1 VTRPLVCIVTPSY
14 NQAAFLEET
23 IRSVLDQDYE
33 PIEYLI
39 VDDGST
45 DESVEIIKRYG
56 DRISW
61 WTQQENSGQASA
73 LNRGFARSTGAFLA
87 FLNSDDALLPDAVST
102 MVDAFGRDESLLLVF
117 GDALTV
123 QDGQVIGTLRA
134 GEWDP
139 ARMVA
144 RGENPVPQQSSM
156 WRRTAWDLAGP
167 FDEESFFYFEYEF
180 LVRLSRFGR
189 GHRIGRPLA
198 RFRLHEASKT
208 PGYDLEKADDFIRV
222 ADLFLTGPEVPSEL
236 RGRVRRGRASLYL
249 RAASVFYQA
258 GEVRRSRRAFARA
271 LSLDP
276 RAYSTS
282 YALQSGK
289 SLVPEAIVRRRRAAR
304 APVQ

>member
-1 VTRPLVCIVTPSY
+1 MSALVSIVTPSY

-23 IRSVLDQDYE
+23 ILSVLEQDHE

-45 DESVEIIKRYG
+45 DESVEVIKRYS
-56 DRISW
+56 DRITW
-61 WTQQENSGQASA
+61 WTAQENSGQASA

-87 FLNSDDALLPDAVST
+87 FLNSDDALLPNAVST
-102 MVDAFGRDESLLLVF
+102 MVEAFGGDDSRLLVF

-123 QDGQVIGTLRA
+123 QDGRVIGTLRA
-134 GEWDP
+134 GDWDP

-156 WRRTAWDLAGP
+156 WRRRAWELAGP

-189 GHRIGRPLA
+189 GHRIGLPLA
-198 RFRLHEASKT
+198 RFRLHESSKT
-208 PGYDLEKADDFIRV
+208 PGYDLAKADDFIRV
-222 ADLFLTGPEVPSEL
+222 ADRFLTGSGVPPEL

-258 GEVRRSRRAFARA
+258 GEIRRARQAFARA

-276 RAYSTS
+276 RAYTAS

-289 SLVPEAIVRRRRAAR
+289 SLVPEPVVRRRRATRVSAR
-304 APVQ
+304 

>member
-1 VTRPLVCIVTPSY
+1 MSALVSIVTPSY

-23 IRSVLDQDYE
+23 IISVLGQDYE

-45 DESVEIIKRYG
+45 DESVEIIKRYS
-56 DRISW
+56 DRITSW
-61 WTQQENSGQASA
+61 TAQQNSGQASA

-87 FLNSDDALLPDAVST
+87 FLNSDDALLPNAVST
-102 MVDAFGRDESLLLVF
+102 MVEAFGGDDSLLLVF

-123 QDGQVIGTLRA
+123 QDGRVIGTLRA
-134 GEWDP
+134 GDWDP

-156 WRRTAWDLAGP
+156 WRRRAWELAGP

-189 GHRIGRPLA
+189 GHRIGLPLA
-198 RFRLHEASKT
+198 RFRLHESSKT
-208 PGYDLEKADDFIRV
+208 PGYDLAKADDFIRV
-222 ADLFLTGPEVPSEL
+222 ADRFLTGPGVPPEL

-258 GEVRRSRRAFARA
+258 GEIRRARQAFARA

-276 RAYSTS
+276 RAYTAS

-289 SLVPEAIVRRRRAAR
+289 SLVPEPVVRRRRATR
-304 APVQ
+304 ISVR

>member
-1 VTRPLVCIVTPSY
+1 MSALVSIVTPSY

-23 IRSVLDQDYE
+23 ILSVLGQDYE

-45 DESVEIIKRYG
+45 DESVEIIKRYS
-56 DRISW
+56 DRITW
-61 WTQQENSGQASA
+61 WTAQQNSGQASA

-87 FLNSDDALLPDAVST
+87 FLNSDDALLPNAVST
-102 MVDAFGRDESLLLVF
+102 MVEAFGGDDSLLLVF

-123 QDGQVIGTLRA
+123 QDGRVIGTLRA
-134 GEWDP
+134 GDWDP
-139 ARMVA
+139 ARMVT

-156 WRRTAWDLAGP
+156 WRRRAWELAGP

-189 GHRIGRPLA
+189 GHRIGLPLA
-198 RFRLHEASKT
+198 RFRLHESSKT
-208 PGYDLEKADDFIRV
+208 PGYDLAKADDFIRV
-222 ADLFLTGPEVPSEL
+222 ADRFLTGPGVPPEL

-258 GEVRRSRRAFARA
+258 GEIRRARQAFARA

-276 RAYSTS
+276 RAYTAS

-289 SLVPEAIVRRRRAAR
+289 SLVPEPVVRRRRATR
-304 APVQ
+304 TSVR